1 MMISLLLLKTENST
15 GPIRLSQRHDIPRMH
30 FTGVNMLILAWQ
42 PMTAQEPCS
51 RWRWGRWVGAGSGY
65 AAKTWAALRA
75 VDKSRQ
81 RTLADFSD
89 QSISRTQ
96 HYALVNLPAGSISTD
111 SCDLRP
117 LSRLGADLKLD
128 SWKGLAV
135 VVAPQTWRRVMLSR
149 KSSAILGQSVRCRRR
164 ECTLC
169 TRADLRVQHANAQHD
184 LLVQGW
190 FQFCLRGIG

>member
-1 MMISLLLLKTENST
+1 MMTSLLLLKTENST
-15 GPIRLSQRHDIPRMH
+15 GPIRPSQRHDIPRMH
-30 FTGVNMLILAWQ
+30 FTGVNMLILARQ
-42 PMTAQEPCS
+42 PMTAWEPRS

-65 AAKTWAALRA
+65 AAKTWATLRA

-96 HYALVNLPAGSISTD
+96 HYALVSLPAGSISTD

-117 LSRLGADLKLD
+117 LSRLGADLQPD
-128 SWKGLAV
+128 SQKGLAV
-135 VVAPQTWRRVMLSR
+135 VVAPRTWRPVMLPR
-149 KSSAILGQSVRCRRR
+149 KSSAILGQSERRQRR

-169 TRADLRVQHANAQHD
+169 TRSDLGVQHTNTGTA
-184 LLVQGW
+184 
-190 FQFCLRGIG
+190 C